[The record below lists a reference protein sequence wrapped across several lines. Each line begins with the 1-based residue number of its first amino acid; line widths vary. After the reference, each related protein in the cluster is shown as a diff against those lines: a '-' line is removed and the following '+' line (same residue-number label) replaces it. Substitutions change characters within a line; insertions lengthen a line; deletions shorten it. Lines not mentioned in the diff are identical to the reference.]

1 MDMNIEQEIR
11 DDLRQYLEGRQ
22 EIDSRMPECPDLEQ
36 TWTSVGEDYMPD
48 GIREFANYPTVSLG
62 WIMFVGMAMAYYWDT
77 AWDTYGHEAHI
88 YPTLRDQRG
97 YDHMDDYIM
106 GEVLQLSEADRTATR
121 QLVAECASRTYSRLG
136 HAGLQ
141 PGSCDAFRGYI
152 ACLHQL
158 YLMGIAVQLRRMGY
172 HMTQLN

>member
-1 MDMNIEQEIR
+1 MNIEQEIR

-22 EIDSRMPECPDLEQ
+22 EIDPHMPECPDLEQ
-36 TWTSVGEDYMPD
+36 AWASVGEDYMSD

-62 WIMFVGMAMAYYWDT
+62 WMMFVGMAMAYYWDT
-77 AWDTYGHEAHI
+77 AWDTYGHEPHI
-88 YPTLRDQRG
+88 YNTLRDQQG
-97 YDHMDDYIM
+97 YDHLDDYIM
-106 GEVLQLSEADRTATR
+106 DEVLQLSEADRTATR
-121 QLVAECASRTYSRLG
+121 RLVAECASRTYSHLH

-141 PGSCDAFRGYI
+141 PGSSDAFRGYI

-172 HMTQLN
+172 HMTQLS

>member
-1 MDMNIEQEIR
+1 MNIEQKIR
-11 DDLRQYLEGRQ
+11 EDLRQYLESRQ

-36 TWTSVGEDYMPD
+36 AWATVGEDYMPD
-48 GIREFANYPTVSLG
+48 GIREFATYPTVSLG

-77 AWDTYGHEAHI
+77 AWGTYSHEAHI
-88 YPTLRDQRG
+88 YTTLRDSQG

-106 GEVLQLSEADRTATR
+106 GEVLQLPEADRTATR
-121 QLVAECASRTYSRLG
+121 QLVGECASRTYSHLS

-141 PGSCDAFRGYI
+141 PGSSDAFRGYI

-172 HMTQLN
+172 HMTQIG